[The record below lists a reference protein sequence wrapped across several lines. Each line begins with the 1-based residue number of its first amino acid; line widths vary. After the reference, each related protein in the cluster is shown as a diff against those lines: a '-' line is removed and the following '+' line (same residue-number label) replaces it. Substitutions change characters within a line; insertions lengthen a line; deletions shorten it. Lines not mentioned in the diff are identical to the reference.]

1 MKGADEVEPAV
12 EAEVEAMP
20 LVLVVEDDGAVRRA
34 LERALPLH
42 GLRVVSAADG
52 LEAFSSMAAEP
63 PEVIVL
69 DVGLP
74 GPDGLSILRRLRDD
88 GSPVPVLMLTARDAV
103 VDRVAGLES
112 GADDYLTKPFAL
124 EELVARIR
132 ALLRRR
138 VTPEVPQRR
147 RVADVVIDLD
157 AHVVHRAGHDIML
170 SPTEFAILELLVD
183 PPGRIVTREHLS
195 DVLWDGVEVGA
206 NALDQHV
213 AGLRRRLEADGGS
226 RVVHTV
232 RGVGYVARP

>member
-1 MKGADEVEPAV
+1 MRV
-12 EAEVEAMP
+12 AEDDP

-52 LEAFSSMAAEP
+52 LEAFATMAAETP
-63 PEVIVL
+63 AIVVL

-74 GPDGLSILRRLRDD
+74 GPDGLSIVQRLRQD
-88 GSPVPVLMLTARDAV
+88 GSAIPVLMLTARETV
-103 VDRVAGLES
+103 GDRVAGLEA

-132 ALLRRR
+132 ALLRRG
-138 VTPEVPQRR
+138 VVPEGPQRR
-147 RVADVVIDLD
+147 RVADVVVDLD
-157 AHVVHRAGHDIML
+157 AHVVHRAGREVVL
-170 SPTEFAILELLVD
+170 SPTEFAILELLVST
-183 PPGRIVTREHLS
+183 PGRIVTREHLS
-195 DVLWDGVEVGA
+195 DVVWEGVDVGA

-213 AGLRRRLEADGGS
+213 AGLRRRLEVDGGS